1 MNEFRPTVA
10 GKPRELQGFSN
21 RLLFHPLAGRLARA
35 LVPTPVTPNMVSV
48 AGAGMVVA
56 AGVLYALVGTPW
68 AIALGLVL
76 HLSWHVVD
84 GADGQLARLS
94 GRASPA
100 GEIVDGMCDYFGH
113 GILYALLATRLD
125 DQLGWIAWAIAI
137 GAGLSRAVQSVFAE
151 SQRRTYQ
158 WWVYGVP
165 WLQNVKSDKGGLGA
179 KLSGLYLWA
188 WHKMSGPTQRVNA
201 LVESAAADPAERRR
215 IAEIA
220 YAAGRTTLP
229 VVAVLGAN
237 PRTLLLGLSMIAG
250 SPLWFFLIELV
261 LLNLVLAV
269 AILQAAAS
277 GRRIAQLIARGN
289 R

>member
-48 AGAGMVVA
+48 FGAVLVVA

-68 AIALGLVL
+68 AIALGFVL

-94 GRASPA
+94 GRASPS

-113 GILYALLATRLD
+113 GILYTLLATRLD
-125 DQLGWIAWAIAI
+125 DSLGWIAWAVAI
-137 GAGLSRAVQSVFAE
+137 GAGISRAVQSVFAE

-165 WLQNVKSDKGGLGA
+165 WLQTAKSEKSGVGEH
-179 KLSGLYLWA
+179 LSALYLWA

-229 VVAVLGAN
+229 VVALLGAN
-237 PRTLLLGLSMIAG
+237 ARTVMLGLSMIAG
-250 SPLWFFLIELV
+250 SSLWFFLIELV
-261 LLNLVLAV
+261 VLNVVLGF
-269 AILQAAAS
+269 AIAQAAAS